1 MFKYNK
7 RLQYPVDIKKKD
19 LKMAKYLVTQYGGS
33 NGELAAALRYLN
45 QRYTMP
51 DNKGKALLTDI
62 GTEELAHVE
71 MISTMIY
78 QLMKDATLEEI
89 KEAGLDTH
97 YAEHNK
103 ALYPTDANGVP
114 FTVTYFATTG
124 DPLAD
129 IAEDMAAEQK
139 ARAVYENL
147 IDLTTDPD
155 VIGPLLWLRQREI
168 VHYTRFKELF
178 DYYDKKLKK
187 GENKMADNGINSN
200 NISNQMNNNMNNF
213 NSMENYDMDNFNLFN
228 PMLMSNRT
236 NYDRSHKY

>member
-1 MFKYNK
+1 MFSYNK
-7 RLQYPVDIKKKD
+7 RLQYPVNIKKKD
-19 LKMAKYLVTQYGGS
+19 LRMAKYLVTQYGGS

-71 MISTMIY
+71 MISTMVY

-89 KEAGLDTH
+89 RDAGLDSF
-97 YAEHNK
+97 YAEHNR

-114 FTVTYFATTG
+114 FTATYFATTG

-129 IAEDMAAEQK
+129 ISEDMAAEQK
-139 ARAVYENL
+139 ARAIYENL

-155 VIGPLLWLRQREI
+155 VIAPLLWLRQREI
-168 VHYTRFKELF
+168 IHFNRFKELF
-178 DYYDKKLKK
+178 DYYQEML
-187 GENKMADNGINSN
+187 DNGKMKKNNKNAMTNSN
-200 NISNQMNNNMNNF
+200 TINNNIDNNMFSNNQDLLNQIFMNPNQG
-213 NSMENYDMDNFNLFN
+213 MIRD
-228 PMLMSNRT
+228 
-236 NYDRSHKY
+236 